1 MINNFDDIQ
10 NIWQNIKSETGE
22 LDKLTAELKRLER
35 KSKRERVAV
44 LTLFPLTIVALIV
57 LLPFLTNVY
66 YLVAILMA
74 AAGMLMILFQMYL
87 SKIKLNTN
95 ESNLSNKEY
104 VDSIIKALHRKMR
117 ITSKYIWFYTFL
129 LIAGI
134 NIGYVDAIGEMNLTI
149 RIMVHFILSTLLGW
163 FMYSAIRKR
172 NENNKR
178 EILPLIKKLELIQ
191 KEFAN
196 D

>member
-22 LDKLTAELKRLER
+22 LDELTAELKRLER

-74 AAGMLMILFQMYL
+74 SAGMLMILFQMYL
-87 SKIKLNTN
+87 SKIKLNKK

-196 D
+196 A

>member
-1 MINNFDDIQ
+1 MINNFDDIK

-196 D
+196 A

>member
-10 NIWQNIKSETGE
+10 NIWQSIKSETGE
-22 LDKLTAELKRLER
+22 LDELTAELKRLER

-74 AAGMLMILFQMYL
+74 SAGMLMILFQMYL
-87 SKIKLNTN
+87 SKIKLNKK

-196 D
+196 A